1 MNNTF
6 DNEYI
11 QENIQDIVE
20 LARVMNEEQLIK
32 EVDNYLFVYKSITL
46 PDGSK
51 DESVNVYTIDDK
63 EEYVINDDKNI

>member
-32 EVDNYLFVYKSITL
+32 EVDNYLFIYKSITL
-46 PDGSK
+46 PNGAK
-51 DESVNVYTIDDK
+51 DESVNVYIIDDK

>member
-32 EVDNYLFVYKSITL
+32 EVDNYLFIYKSITL
-46 PDGSK
+46 PNGAK

-63 EEYVINDDKNI
+63 EEYVINGDKNI